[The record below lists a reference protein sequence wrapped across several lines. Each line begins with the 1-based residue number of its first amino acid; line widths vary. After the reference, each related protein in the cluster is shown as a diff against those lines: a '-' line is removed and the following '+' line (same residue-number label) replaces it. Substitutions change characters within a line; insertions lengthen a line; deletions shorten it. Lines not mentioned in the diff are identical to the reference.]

1 MIDFKREAATL
12 EVDNGEAMKST
23 TTTSALSTIDDVI
36 DNDNDNDNDELS
48 STSTCTSRMK
58 CFIRMKK
65 YHRGILLNLFSVT
78 VVSLCLM
85 TQAIS
90 VVESFTVPCTRITTA
105 HATTKA
111 LDNMLHLSQTDIYE
125 KEGDSSATDD
135 DNNNYWKSISR
146 YVFDTS
152 VDTTSSEADD
162 DNEDSKNSKDQKMHP
177 HSKPIVLFD
186 GVCNLCNDAAN
197 FVIDH
202 DETGKFRF
210 ASLQSNVAKSLLL
223 REGQDPIATAD
234 IVLVTPTMAHYS
246 SEAVSNILAELDL
259 PKLRIVG
266 KIGQKT
272 PAFLRET
279 VYKVVS
285 RNRFVFGKK
294 DSCRLDFD
302 GDFTSRFVSDPPVSK
317 KK

>member
-1 MIDFKREAATL
+1 MIHSKREAATL
-12 EVDNGEAMKST
+12 EVDNSETMMKAT
-23 TTTSALSTIDDVI
+23 TTTSAFT
-36 DNDNDNDNDELS
+36 
-48 STSTCTSRMK
+48 
-58 CFIRMKK
+58 RMKK
-65 YHRGILLNLFSVT
+65 YHRGILLLNLFSVT
-78 VVSLCLM
+78 VLVVSLCLM
-85 TQAIS
+85 TQGIS
-90 VVESFTVPCTRITTA
+90 VVESFTVPSTRITTA
-105 HATTKA
+105 AHATTKVV

-125 KEGDSSATDD
+125 KDGDSSSATDD
-135 DNNNYWKSISR
+135 NDNNNYWKSISS

-152 VDTTSSEADD
+152 VDTTTSSSEADD
-162 DNEDSKNSKDQKMHP
+162 DNDNEDDNKNNSKDQQKIHP

-223 REGQDPIATAD
+223 REGQDPITTAD
-234 IVLVTPTMAHYS
+234 IVLVTPTRAYYS

-259 PKLRIVG
+259 PKLRVVG
-266 KIGQKT
+266 KIGQNT
-272 PAFLRET
+272 PSFLRET

-285 RNRFVFGKK
+285 GNRFVFGKK

-317 KK
+317 E

>member
-1 MIDFKREAATL
+1 MIHSKREAATL
-12 EVDNGEAMKST
+12 EVDNGETMKSTTT
-23 TTTSALSTIDDVI
+23 TTTSALSIIDVI
-36 DNDNDNDNDELS
+36 LS
-48 STSTCTSRMK
+48 
-58 CFIRMKK
+58 MKK
-65 YHRGILLNLFSVT
+65 YHRGILNLFSVT
-78 VVSLCLM
+78 VLVSLCLM
-85 TQAIS
+85 MQAIS
-90 VVESFTVPCTRITTA
+90 VVESFTVPSTIINTRITNA
-105 HATTKA
+105 I
-111 LDNMLHLSQTDIYE
+111 LDKLHLSQTDIYE
-125 KEGDSSATDD
+125 KDGGSSATDND

-152 VDTTSSEADD
+152 VDTTNSGEANDTS
-162 DNEDSKNSKDQKMHP
+162 NEDNDNNDNNKDQQKMHP

-234 IVLVTPTMAHYS
+234 IVLVTPTTAYYS

-259 PKLRIVG
+259 PKLQVVG
-266 KIGQKT
+266 MIGQKT

-317 KK
+317 TN